1 MRNSVQYTVH
11 LQRKNTERV
20 GRLWI
25 RQCRERLIASFSYD
39 ADWLPMP
46 GSFPLSPDLP
56 FDTHP
61 VVREGLFLCLADC
74 LPGEWGQRLLLRRE
88 ELQAERARSAGGRTG
103 KSGRSARDPGAALTF
118 LRNDATRMGALRFS
132 TDDGAGFTGASEEE
146 SCPGLQELEALCR
159 ASQHF
164 LAGTADLEEVTLL
177 VRAGASLGG
186 SRPRVSV
193 CAEDGTLYVASLPA
207 PGDGRDRPLWDYV
220 TLELASRAGLR
231 VAECRL
237 EQVAGRNVLLVRRCD
252 RNAAQRIPF
261 LSGRSLL
268 QARGCSDTDLA
279 GMATVLEQEG
289 SRVREDLQEIWNRL
303 VFSVC
308 VHGTNTD
315 PGSWGF
321 VREDFGWRLTPV
333 SSLDPSLPW
342 ECACRTGLLHES
354 AFDAAAARFVR
365 MAEMFRLKEQEAQ
378 SRLDALRET
387 ISQWRDVAGEAGAD
401 PEEIERMQ
409 LVYGGSG
416 RASLVAS
423 PAFESLDAATEA
435 DRELSSGETAWEPE
449 SSSGAKDSDDSARDS
464 TASEEAQVQDA
475 PAGESAA
482 SADAKGEEPL
492 DTLIRESEDHKDTPA
507 GEPAAS
513 DEGKTREP
521 QDIQSKEAEA
531 SADAPNKD
539 VQSAVTADS
548 KDAPAGDSAASS
560 EAKGKETRK
569 ESESADSKDDP
580 ARNPAASSGAKDKE
594 TQDTL
599 TREAEDSRDA
609 PAGESAASSDVKD
622 PRDIQSRESAAST
635 DAKGKDAQSAVT
647 ADSKDVPA
655 REPAASADAKAKETQ
670 GKESAAS
677 ESARARDT
685 LTSATD

>member
-39 ADWLPMP
+39 ADWLPIP

-118 LRNDATRMGALRFS
+118 LRNDATRLGALRFS

-164 LAGTADLEEVTLL
+164 LAGTADLEEMTLL
-177 VRAGASLGG
+177 VRSGASLGG

-354 AFDAAAARFVR
+354 AFGAAAARFVR
-365 MAEMFRLKEQEAQ
+365 MAEMFRMKEQEAQ
-378 SRLDALRET
+378 SRLDALREAV
-387 ISQWRDVAGEAGAD
+387 SQWRDVAGEAGAD
-401 PEEIERMQ
+401 PDEIERMQ
-409 LVYGGSG
+409 LVYGCSG

-435 DRELSSGETAWEPE
+435 DSELPSGETARESE
-449 SSSGAKDSDDSARDS
+449 SSSDAKDRDDPARDS

-482 SADAKGEEPL
+482 CADAKGEEPQ
-492 DTLIRESEDHKDTPA
+492 DTLTRESEDHKDAPA

-513 DEGKTREP
+513 DEGKTRET
-521 QDIQSKEAEA
+521 QSKESEA
-531 SADAPNKD
+531 SADAKDKEIRKKSEASADSPNKD
-539 VQSAVTADS
+539 AQSAIT
-548 KDAPAGDSAASS
+548 
-560 EAKGKETRK
+560 
-569 ESESADSKDDP
+569 ADSKDDP

-655 REPAASADAKAKETQ
+655 REPAASADAKDKETQ

>member
-186 SRPRVSV
+186 SRLRVSV

-308 VHGTNTD
+308 VHGTNTA

-435 DRELSSGETAWEPE
+435 DRELPSEETDREPE
-449 SSSGAKDSDDSARDS
+449 SSS
-464 TASEEAQVQDA
+464 
-475 PAGESAA
+475 
-482 SADAKGEEPL
+482 DAKP
-492 DTLIRESEDHKDTPA
+492 
-507 GEPAAS
+507 
-513 DEGKTREP
+513 P
-521 QDIQSKEAEA
+521 QDIQSRESEA
-531 SADAPNKD
+531 SADAPNREVQSTDAKATEAKSEIAADCKD
-539 VQSAVTADS
+539 V
-548 KDAPAGDSAASS
+548 PAGESAASS

-622 PRDIQSRESAAST
+622 PRDIPSRESAAST

>member
-46 GSFPLSPDLP
+46 GSFPLSPDLS

-103 KSGRSARDPGAALTF
+103 KSGRSARSARDPGAALTF

-164 LAGTADLEEVTLL
+164 LAGTADLEEMTQL

-482 SADAKGEEPL
+482 SADAKGEEPQ
-492 DTLIRESEDHKDTPA
+492 DTLTRESEDH
-507 GEPAAS
+507 
-513 DEGKTREP
+513 
-521 QDIQSKEAEA
+521 
-531 SADAPNKD
+531 
-539 VQSAVTADS
+539 
-548 KDAPAGDSAASS
+548 KDAPAGDSAASADAKDKETQDKEPEAS
-560 EAKGKETRK
+560 ADALNKEVQSTDARATEAK
-569 ESESADSKDDP
+569 SEIAADSKDAP
-580 ARNPAASSGAKDKE
+580 ARNPAASSEAKDKE

-609 PAGESAASSDVKD
+609 PAGESAAS
-622 PRDIQSRESAAST
+622 
-635 DAKGKDAQSAVT
+635 
-647 ADSKDVPA
+647 
-655 REPAASADAKAKETQ
+655 
-670 GKESAAS
+670 

>member
-46 GSFPLSPDLP
+46 GSFPLSPDLS

-103 KSGRSARDPGAALTF
+103 KSGRSARSARDPGAALTF

-164 LAGTADLEEVTLL
+164 LAGTADLEEMTQL

-435 DRELSSGETAWEPE
+435 DRELPSGETAWEPE

-482 SADAKGEEPL
+482 SADAKGEEPQ
-492 DTLIRESEDHKDTPA
+492 DTLTRESEDHKDTPA

-513 DEGKTREP
+513 DEAKTREP

-548 KDAPAGDSAASS
+548 KDAPAGDSAASADAKDKETQDKEPEAS
-560 EAKGKETRK
+560 ADALNKEVQSTDARATEAK
-569 ESESADSKDDP
+569 SEIAADSKDAP
-580 ARNPAASSGAKDKE
+580 ARNPAASSEAKDKE

-609 PAGESAASSDVKD
+609 PAGESAAS
-622 PRDIQSRESAAST
+622 
-635 DAKGKDAQSAVT
+635 
-647 ADSKDVPA
+647 
-655 REPAASADAKAKETQ
+655 
-670 GKESAAS
+670 

>member
-39 ADWLPMP
+39 ADWLQTP
-46 GSFPLSPDLP
+46 SAFPLSPDLP
-56 FDTHP
+56 FDAHP
-61 VVREGLFLCLADC
+61 TVREGLFLCLADC

-333 SSLDPSLPW
+333 SSLEPSLPW

-507 GEPAAS
+507 GESAAS

-569 ESESADSKDDP
+569 ESESADIKDDP

-599 TREAEDSRDA
+599 TREAEDSRGA
-609 PAGESAASSDVKD
+609 PAGESATSSDVKD

>member
-186 SRPRVSV
+186 SRLRVSV

-482 SADAKGEEPL
+482 SAKGDEPL

-531 SADAPNKD
+531 RADAPNKD